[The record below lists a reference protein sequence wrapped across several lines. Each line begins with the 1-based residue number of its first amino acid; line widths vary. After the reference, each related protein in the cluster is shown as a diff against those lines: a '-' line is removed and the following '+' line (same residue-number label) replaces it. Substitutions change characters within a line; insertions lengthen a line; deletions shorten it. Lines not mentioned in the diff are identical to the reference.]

1 MEPNNIQAYQCNIC
15 KKLFLPPKTI
25 CSTCKNTETTKISL
39 SGHGKVMTSTVVH
52 IPPNYSRK
60 DPPYTVILVKLDEG
74 IPVMGQL
81 HNSSVES
88 LIGTNVSLKKINED
102 GIYLFDLA

>member
-1 MEPNNIQAYQCNIC
+1 MELNNIQAYQCNTC
-15 KKLFLPPKTI
+15 KQLFLPPKTI
-25 CSTCKNTETTKISL
+25 CSACKNTEITKISL
-39 SGHGKVMTSTVVH
+39 SGDGKVMTSTVVH
-52 IPPNYSRK
+52 IPPNYSKK

-81 HNSSVES
+81 NNSSVQS
-88 LIGTNVSLKKINED
+88 LIGTNVSLNRINAD